1 MKKTSIAVPVFKAT
15 ASNAAV
21 KDKNKTQPNIGKLH
35 GIITKDVNKTIN
47 NIKLVSKDT
56 PKMYIKTEASVKY

>member
-21 KDKNKTQPNIGKLH
+21 KDKNKTEPNIGKLY
-35 GIITKDVNKTIN
+35 GIIKQDVDKTIK
-47 NIKLVSKDT
+47 NIKFTSKDT
-56 PKMYIKTEASVKY
+56 PKMYMKSENSVKY